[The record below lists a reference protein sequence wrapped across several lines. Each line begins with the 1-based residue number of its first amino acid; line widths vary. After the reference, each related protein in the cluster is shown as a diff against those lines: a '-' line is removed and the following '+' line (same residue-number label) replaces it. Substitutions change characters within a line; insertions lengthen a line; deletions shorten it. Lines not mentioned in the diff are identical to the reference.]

1 MSDNTM
7 DRLPLG
13 DVFKEA
19 WKAQAAQTQAIWKKA
34 EELGVGRDLIELVYV
49 RASQINGCA
58 FCLDVH
64 VREGLKAGLT
74 TLKLSV
80 TPAWREAGAVYDDI
94 ERAALTIAETAT
106 DPVAAHENT
115 AEYDAARKALGDDKT
130 ALLAW
135 AAICINGWNR
145 MHALSH
151 TPVEGA

>member
-1 MSDNTM
+1 M
-7 DRLPLG
+7 DRLAIG

-19 WKAQAAQTQAIWKKA
+19 WKTQAAQTQAIWKKA

-64 VREGLKAGLT
+64 VREGLKAGLN

-80 TPAWREAGAVYDDI
+80 TPAWRAAGDVYDDT
-94 ERAALTIAETAT
+94 ERAALAIAEIAT
-106 DPVAAHENT
+106 DPAKAHANVD
-115 AEYDAARKALGDDKT
+115 EYNEAREVLGDDV
-130 ALLAW
+130 ASLLSW
-135 AAICINGWNR
+135 ATICINGWNR

-151 TPVEGA
+151 TPVEGK

>member
-1 MSDNTM
+1 M
-7 DRLPLG
+7 DRLAIG

-19 WKAQAAQTQAIWKKA
+19 WKTQAAQTQAIWKKA

-64 VREGLKAGLT
+64 VREGLKAGLN

-80 TPAWREAGAVYDDI
+80 TPAWRDAGDVYDDT
-94 ERAALTIAETAT
+94 ERAALAIAEIAT
-106 DPVAAHENT
+106 DPAKAHANVD
-115 AEYDAARKALGDDKT
+115 EYNEAREVLGDDV
-130 ALLAW
+130 ASLLSW
-135 AAICINGWNR
+135 ATICINGRNR

-151 TPVEGA
+151 TPVEGK